1 MSKNNET
8 VITKDDAKKQ
18 MKVVRHFDAPLEQVW
33 KAWTD
38 SSLLDK
44 WWAPRPWKAETKSMD
59 FRPGGSWLY
68 AMVGPEGEKHWARM
82 DYESVNPPKSYVG
95 QDSFCDEK
103 GVKNEELPGMQWNAQ
118 FTPSGSSTKVEV
130 TITFTSEEQMQK
142 IIEMGFKEGFTMA
155 HGNLD
160 ELLEKQ
166 KVAG

>member
-1 MSKNNET
+1 MSSNNET

-38 SSLLDK
+38 SNLLDK
-44 WWAPRPWKAETKSMD
+44 WWAPKPWKAQTKSMD
-59 FRPGGSWLY
+59 FRPGGFWLY

-82 DYESVNPPKSYVG
+82 DYESVSAPKNYVG
-95 QDSFCDEK
+95 QDSFCDEE
-103 GVKNEELPGMQWNAQ
+103 GIKNEDMPGMYWNAQ
-118 FTPSGSSTKVEV
+118 FTSSGEGTKVEV
-130 TITFTSEEQMQK
+130 TITFTTEEQMQK

-160 ELLEKQ
+160 ELLEEQ
-166 KVAG
+166 KVAR